1 MLNIHLIKRI
11 TQHCYSLQTRTL
23 STICITPQQQQR
35 QEMMFTIILSGVFT
49 NRVQLSGS
57 SAKLRNSLTFELL
70 HRLQPL
76 HAHQGLK
83 RKKKASDCLFHKT
96 QQLTFCQFAINYF

>member
-1 MLNIHLIKRI
+1 MLNIHLIRRI

-23 STICITPQQQQR
+23 SKICITPQQQQQT

-76 HAHQGLK
+76 HAHRGLK
-83 RKKKASDCLFHKT
+83 RKKKP
-96 QQLTFCQFAINYF
+96 AIVYSTKRNN